1 MRAFYSD
8 RYVIKLPEN
17 HRFPIIK
24 YAMIRQRLAAE
35 GVLSR
40 HEIIEPKLAGRDE
53 ILLVHSAQYYD
64 RLVAGELT
72 EREIRRLGLP
82 WSEELVGR
90 SRASVAGTVG
100 AARTAL
106 EDGAGANLGGGTHHA
121 FHDRGEGFCVLN
133 DIAVA
138 ISVLRAERLIC
149 RAAVIDCDVH
159 QGNGT
164 AAIFANDAEVF
175 TLSFHGE
182 KNYPL
187 VKQQSTLDVALA
199 DGTRDEEYLALL
211 ESHLAV
217 VFDRFRPDAVFY
229 QAGVDPYYDDRLGRL
244 SLTLE
249 GLRQRD
255 LLVMEGCRRRNIPCV
270 ITLGGGYARDV
281 ADTVEGHFNT
291 IRAAC
296 ELFGSV

>member
-1 MRAFYSD
+1 MRAYYSD
-8 RYVIKLPEN
+8 RYVIKLPEK

-24 YAMIRQRLAAE
+24 YAMIRQRLEAE

-40 HEIIEPKLAGRDE
+40 HSIIEPKLADRDE
-53 ILLVHSAQYYD
+53 ILTVHSAEYYD

-90 SRASVAGTVG
+90 SRASVAGTVE
-100 AARTAL
+100 AARAAI
-106 EDGAGANLGGGTHHA
+106 EDGVSANLGGGTHHA
-121 FHDRGEGFCVLN
+121 FRDHGEGFCVLN

-138 ISVLRAERLIC
+138 ICVLRAANLLR

-164 AAIFANDAEVF
+164 AALFANDAEVF

-199 DGTRDEEYLALL
+199 DRTGDDEYLALL
-211 ESHLAV
+211 EGHLAV
-217 VFDRFRPDAVFY
+217 ILDRFRPDAVFY
-229 QAGVDPYYDDRLGRL
+229 QAGVDPFYDDRLGRL
-244 SLTLE
+244 ALTLA

-255 LLVMEGCRRRNIPCV
+255 LLVMEGCRRRSIPFV

-281 ADTVEGHFNT
+281 ADTVEGHCNT
-291 IRAAC
+291 IRAAR
-296 ELFGSV
+296 EVFGSQ